1 MKARDY
7 IISMTVNASA
17 QEAFNSINSVSKWW
31 TENIEGGYQKLNDE
45 FTVRFDDVHIST
57 QKLIEFIPD
66 KKVTWLVTD
75 SKLSFVEDVHEWT
88 DTEISFEIFNH
99 DSKTEIQFTHKGL
112 VPDVECYKDCSTAWS
127 QYIRGSL
134 LNLIT
139 TGIGK
144 PEKKK

>member
-1 MKARDY
+1 MKERDY
-7 IISMTVNASA
+7 TISMLVDVSPR
-17 QEAFNSINSVSKWW
+17 EAFNSINSVSKWW
-31 TENIEGGYQKLNDE
+31 TENLEGRSQKLNDE
-45 FTVRFDDVHIST
+45 FTVRFDDVHVSK

-66 KKVTWLVTD
+66 KKVTWLVTE
-75 SKLSFVEDVHEWT
+75 SKLNFIKDVHEWT
-88 DTEISFEIFNH
+88 DTQISFELFNR

-112 VPDVECYKDCSTAWS
+112 VPEAECYKDCSTAWS

-134 LNLIT
+134 KHLIT